1 MEDIHLSDLFV
12 FFPQFAALAPRKMQ
26 RVEAETLRVLR
37 DGGELMSNHDSKHD
51 EDFLRAVRRMLD
63 EPQDSE
69 SSSDEE
75 GMQSHPLPQFAELTQ
90 MLVIPFVAF
99 KAHGS
104 IPRSDEAKRLGLRI
118 PFDKS
123 AGHIAVF
130 ISHRRVLT
138 RVCVCMFFIVECVCV
153 VYCCTRVQTH
163 GVEVT

>member
-1 MEDIHLSDLFV
+1 MRCFT
-12 FFPQFAALAPRKMQ
+12 RKMQ
-26 RVEAETLRVLR
+26 RVEAETLRVLG

-51 EDFLRAVRRMLD
+51 EDFLRAVRRMLSD

-69 SSSDEE
+69 SSTDEE
-75 GMQSHPLPQFAELTQ
+75 GMQSHAPLPQFAELTQ

-138 RVCVCMFFIVECVCV
+138 
-153 VYCCTRVQTH
+153 TRARAHTV
-163 GVEVT
+163 